1 MTLPAD
7 YGHLSLP
14 LTAHLAANPVTRDWI
29 SRYSPRGERAR
40 LPAAENHD
48 TRNIEHAADIWYS
61 VKKHWCLEAQR
72 LIRAKLRLVEARE

>member
-29 SRYSPRGERAR
+29 SRYSPHGERAP
-40 LPAAENHD
+40 LPAAEDLD

-72 LIRAKLRLVEARE
+72 LIRAKLRLVEARD